1 MNKFIQRGLVA
12 VGALSTVFVSS
23 SAFAVSAAET
33 AITDAVT
40 SGETM
45 VGLVAPGVIG
55 IAAIMMGVGI
65 AVAWLKK

>member
-1 MNKFIQRGLVA
+1 MNKNIQRGLVLA
-12 VGALSTVFVSS
+12 GALVALVSSS
-23 SAFAVSAAET
+23 SAFAVTASET
-33 AITDAVT
+33 AISGAITA
-40 SGETM
+40 GETM